1 MRGTE
6 SPHVQAFVTGK
17 DPVARGVLTAALTH
31 RKFFIEGV
39 TLPVCVFVKRKVDL
53 GWSVQ
58 KTPQKARR
66 LVSPAG
72 KIRYDETEIT
82 RTGMDYAEFLL
93 EKRRSR

>member
-1 MRGTE
+1 MKKTE
-6 SPHVQAFVTGK
+6 FPLIKEFTAGK

-53 GWSVQ
+53 GWGVQ

-72 KIRYDETEIT
+72 KIGYDETEIT